1 MGTSIAAV
9 RNITKSYGSG
19 RKKTLVLNDISLSIA
34 KSEFVAITG
43 PSGSGKSTLIRLM
56 GLLDAPTTGS
66 IELFG
71 ETLPR
76 RDKALSRLRGE
87 SIGFVF
93 QDYRLIPHY
102 SVLDN
107 VAVPL
112 KIAGKSRSV
121 QKKRASELLK
131 LVGLGDHLSHKASEL
146 SGGQQ
151 QRVGIARALA
161 LQPQLLIADEPTGNL
176 DSATGETI
184 MKILTTIHKKLGM
197 TIVMVTHSPD
207 IARRADRI
215 IHIKDGRVEG
225 HA

>member
-1 MGTSIAAV
+1 MGTSIARAS
-9 RNITKSYGSG
+9 NITKSYGSG
-19 RKKTLVLNDISLSIA
+19 RKKSLVLNDISLSINE
-34 KSEFVAITG
+34 SEFVAITG
-43 PSGSGKSTLIRLM
+43 PSGSGKSTLIRLF
-56 GLLDAPTTGS
+56 GLLDTPSSGT

-71 ETLPR
+71 EKLPR

-102 SVLDN
+102 TVLDN

-112 KIAGKSRSV
+112 KIAGKSRGF

-131 LVGLGDHLSHKASEL
+131 LVGLGDHLAHKAGEL

-151 QRVGIARALA
+151 QRVSIARALT
-161 LQPQLLIADEPTGNL
+161 LQPRLLIADEPTGNL
-176 DSATGETI
+176 DSTTGETI
-184 MKILTTIHKKLGM
+184 MKILTTIHKKLRM
-197 TIVMVTHSPD
+197 TIIMVTHSPD

-215 IHIKDGRVEG
+215 IHIKDGHVEG
-225 HA
+225 RA